1 MQLEL
6 ITDDPKIFPIRI
18 AAMEVYGMSKKDFGY
33 KDKVRRLEKL
43 GSDKISKSPLTAQ
56 TSEMARVDDSIKEE
70 LLKTRGIP
78 LVSWKERVIYLKD
91 QID

>member
-6 ITDDPKIFPIRI
+6 STDDPKIFPINI

-33 KDKVRRLEKL
+33 KEKVRRLEKL
-43 GSDKISKSPLTAQ
+43 GSDKKSVLTAQ
-56 TSEMARVDDSIKEE
+56 TSERVDDSIKDE

-78 LVSWKERVIYLKD
+78 LVSWKERVFYLKD